1 MKGKPTQEIIRPA
14 AYDSE
19 AASHSGIM
27 QRLSGGGHLYVQ
39 TAAALT
45 AVCSVQGAM
54 LPMQVAQ
61 AETLPDGQ
69 DSLTLDSTTSQTENT
84 ITVNSGGTLNV
95 NSGGTASNTTVSSG
109 GTLNVSGGTLV
120 NTIIN
125 ENPWIQG
132 YGYLV
137 SVRAGTLTSTT
148 INSGGEV
155 YANISETNS
164 GTLTSTTIN
173 SGGRLVVSGGTL
185 NGVNLSGGTLTFYG
199 CTISGTIQGY
209 GALNKTLWSSG
220 GTLIVSGGNITMSGG
235 YNYKPDRVIIEDN
248 LRISGQLTSFMAGE
262 ISLKA
267 VDATTPVL
275 YFTANS
281 RGVSGGIITFDKL
294 NVTNFNA
301 GTATS
306 GTLIAVDN
314 NINDNSGATLTSGTT
329 NATLTAA
336 NPSYSFLTGEATP
349 YTPSTA
355 PALTLMTAD
364 ATTFTL
370 VNNGTTESPK
380 LNRLD
385 FSIGPQVSQAT
396 FSGTVAWNPASAYY
410 TNSGGSFA
418 NTTSLDLSNLQLD
431 FTSATTAEAL
441 GSGTTMTLLGGG
453 NIAGTITQPTAINSA
468 TYAGTN
474 ADYTANLSGEGSLSE
489 GNLIY
494 GLTGATVTGVKLK
507 QVSDNADVLPTGW
520 AAGNTTIDV
529 DTSHLTLPTN
539 LAAGTTKDIFS
550 LEGASYNLTG
560 SNVFDTATTPL
571 STGENG
577 VTLSGTKTGG
587 GVRTKA
593 NATSTLEYVAPADKI
608 NQATIGEITWANSGT
623 VLDASSSANN
633 FASLTADKVD
643 TTGFKITNPTAATA
657 DTTMTLLAGNDTL
670 ADFDPVSRSTRY
682 TTTPTSL
689 LSIENL
695 INGSLFAK
703 SGNIS
708 FTITSNQADKAVLDG
723 TINWNPTAVY
733 YTHDNNAFAEN
744 ATLDLTKLKLDFTS
758 ATTAEALS
766 TGTAMTLIGG
776 GKVSGT
782 ITQPENNTFAVT
794 YQGNNATYN
803 ANLSGSASLTDHN
816 LLYTLTDATVT
827 GIQLNKVTDTA
838 DTLPNGWTVGNTAI
852 DVDTSN
858 LTLPTNLAAGTTKD
872 IFSVEGASYNLTGS
886 NVFDTAT
893 TPLSTGENGVA
904 LKGTK
909 TGGGVRTKA
918 NATSTLEYVAPA
930 DNINQ
935 AAISEITWA
944 NNGTLLDA
952 SGSSNNFA
960 GLTASSIDLSSLKLT
975 NPQEAA
981 SGSAMTLIA
990 ANNTLT
996 DFAAVAHSMS
1006 YTTTPVSGVNV
1017 NATITGQ
1024 VSAANAA
1031 VRYAITGNQ
1040 ATQLTFGTVEW
1051 KNSGALLDH
1060 NTTMQN
1066 VDFSTAKVSTDNISF
1081 TGVNALNTNDSMTL
1095 VQNFGTASGVISG
1108 TAYTLGD
1115 KTGEGHAYLKNN
1127 NLLYL
1132 ITQGTTQNGS
1142 GNEPGNEPGNISK
1155 DDAIKEN
1162 GTATNQTIE
1171 GDVSGGTA
1179 QNNGVA
1185 QHNVAAVTGSTVTKD
1200 VYGATSVK
1208 GATTDNTAQVADS
1221 QVNGNVYGTYS
1232 DSGTAIGN
1240 TTTINQSTVSGDVA
1254 GAYSKSGTV
1263 SNGNTATVKDTAVS
1277 GNVYGGKSDNG
1288 EVNLSTTA
1296 ISGGSVTQAVYGG
1309 YSETGDTSQNKV
1321 EVTDNAQIT
1330 GNIYGGFTETG
1341 NTEANTVEIKG
1352 NATLD
1357 AYVYGG
1363 KSLSGTSRNNAAH
1376 VEDATIVG
1384 IIGGG
1389 CDEADG
1395 NTASFAAGTATNN
1408 IYGANATTTAK
1419 DNTVNITGGTVQGS
1433 VYGVYA
1439 GKTVTGNTVNLSGG
1453 TILGNS
1459 VTDTTNEV
1467 ALSLAG
1473 GIYGGYVGD
1482 TSGTVDNNTVN
1493 LYGTSDISSAALYG
1507 ANLSTATGNV
1517 LNIGFADSAANT
1529 FTPWTGGGQKV
1540 ADIANFNTINFQ
1552 TVPWS
1557 TTTPAVTISN
1567 GTNSNLANTKISAAN
1582 VYFTGD
1588 TTLTTGSKMTLLDES
1603 KVAAD
1608 KQLQAGNLTTAST
1621 YTVGTGLQGSGT
1633 LSLDDTGNVIYTVES
1648 VGVSEQAHNVLMGQT
1663 AVLSNLVVSNDYME
1677 DTLEGLAI
1685 EQNKGQ
1691 EGLAIYANMGGGT
1704 MRQHT
1709 GSYINSNSWNGVL
1722 GLGTKHGLPQGSIE
1736 YGAFVEHGYAKY
1748 STHNGAHYGNGTTK
1762 YTGGGILAKW
1772 TTKNDL
1778 YLEGSVKSGRVKD
1791 NASGFLQDALGNT
1804 YGYNT
1809 RSEYHGAHLGIGK
1822 VFKYH
1827 NDAQLDVYG
1836 KYFYTLKKGTSF
1848 DAGGHYDL
1856 DNVKSSLMRIGARYT
1871 KHGRNFDYYAGLA
1884 YEHEFDGQARGT
1896 YNGLAIRSADVK
1908 GGSARL
1914 ELGAKLTPNERS
1926 PWGLDINLTGYA
1938 GQKRGLS
1945 GSVSAVFQF

>member
-1 MKGKPTQEIIRPA
+1 
-14 AYDSE
+14 
-19 AASHSGIM
+19 
-27 QRLSGGGHLYVQ
+27 
-39 TAAALT
+39 
-45 AVCSVQGAM
+45 M
-54 LPMQVAQ
+54 LPMQMAQ
-61 AETLPDGQ
+61 AETLPNDTS
-69 DSLTLDSTTSQTENT
+69 SLILDSTTSQTGDT
-84 ITVNSGGTLNV
+84 ITVNDGGTLNV
-95 NSGGTASNTTVSSG
+95 YSGGTASNTTVNSG
-109 GTLNVSGGTLV
+109 GELYVSGGTLV

-137 SVRAGTLTSTT
+137 NVRDGTLTSTT

-155 YANISETNS
+155 RINS
-164 GTLTSTTIN
+164 QDNNSATLNDTTIN
-173 SGGRLVVSGGTL
+173 SGGRLTASGTYGASTCTL
-185 NGVNLSGGTLTFYG
+185 NGVTLSGGTLSFQH
-199 CTISGTIQGY
+199 CNISGTIQGY
-209 GALNKTLWSSG
+209 GALNPLWASG

-235 YNYKPDRVIIEDN
+235 YNYKPDMVIIEDN
-248 LRISGQLTSFMAGE
+248 LRISGQLTSLMAGE
-262 ISLKA
+262 IRLKA

-281 RGVSGGIITFDKL
+281 SGVSGGIITFDKL
-294 NVTNFNA
+294 DVTNFNA

-329 NATLTAA
+329 SATLTAA
-336 NPSYSFLTGEATP
+336 NPSYSFLGGEATAS
-349 YTPSTA
+349 TPNEA
-355 PALTLMTAD
+355 PALTLMQAD

-370 VNNGTTESPK
+370 VNNGTTETPK

-385 FSIGPQVSQAT
+385 FSIGPQVSQAA

-431 FTSATTAEAL
+431 FTSATTADAL

-453 NIAGTITQPTAINSA
+453 NIAGTITHQPTAINSA

-474 ADYTANLSGEGSLSE
+474 ADYTAD
-489 GNLIY
+489 
-494 GLTGATVTGVKLK
+494 LK
-507 QVSDNADVLPTGW
+507 
-520 AAGNTTIDV
+520 
-529 DTSHLTLPTN
+529 
-539 LAAGTTKDIFS
+539 
-550 LEGASYNLTG
+550 
-560 SNVFDTATTPL
+560 
-571 STGENG
+571 
-577 VTLSGTKTGG
+577 
-587 GVRTKA
+587 
-593 NATSTLEYVAPADKI
+593 
-608 NQATIGEITWANSGT
+608 
-623 VLDASSSANN
+623 
-633 FASLTADKVD
+633 
-643 TTGFKITNPTAATA
+643 
-657 DTTMTLLAGNDTL
+657 
-670 ADFDPVSRSTRY
+670 
-682 TTTPTSL
+682 
-689 LSIENL
+689 
-695 INGSLFAK
+695 
-703 SGNIS
+703 
-708 FTITSNQADKAVLDG
+708 
-723 TINWNPTAVY
+723 
-733 YTHDNNAFAEN
+733 
-744 ATLDLTKLKLDFTS
+744 
-758 ATTAEALS
+758 
-766 TGTAMTLIGG
+766 
-776 GKVSGT
+776 
-782 ITQPENNTFAVT
+782 
-794 YQGNNATYN
+794 
-803 ANLSGSASLTDHN
+803 GSASLTDNNN
-816 LLYTLTDATVT
+816 LIYTLTAAAVT
-827 GIQLNKVTDTA
+827 KVSLKAVSDTA
-838 DTLPNGWTVGNTAI
+838 DTLPAGWAAWGSAI

-858 LTLPTNLAAGTTKD
+858 LTLPTNLTAGETKD
-872 IFSVEGASYNLTGS
+872 LFTLENAAYNLTGS
-886 NVFDTAT
+886 NIFSADSS
-893 TPLSTGENGVA
+893 PLRESINGMTIE
-904 LKGTK
+904 GTQ
-909 TGGGVRTKA
+909 TGGGVRVKEGS
-918 NATSTLEYVAPA
+918 TSTLQYVAPSG
-930 DNINQ
+930 Q
-935 AAISEITWA
+935 ASQI
-944 NNGTLLDA
+944 
-952 SGSSNNFA
+952 
-960 GLTASSIDLSSLKLT
+960 
-975 NPQEAA
+975 
-981 SGSAMTLIA
+981 
-990 ANNTLT
+990 
-996 DFAAVAHSMS
+996 
-1006 YTTTPVSGVNV
+1006 
-1017 NATITGQ
+1017 
-1024 VSAANAA
+1024 
-1031 VRYAITGNQ
+1031 
-1040 ATQLTFGTVEW
+1040 TFGEVEW
-1051 KNSGALLDH
+1051 QTTGALLDH
-1060 NTTMQN
+1060 KTTLKSI
-1066 VDFSTAKVSTDNISF
+1066 DFTKAKVSTENITF
-1081 TGVNALNTNDSMTL
+1081 TGIESLNQGDSMTL
-1095 VQNFGTASGVISG
+1095 IADFGSTSDTITGTAF
-1108 TAYTLGD
+1108 TLGNQS
-1115 KTGEGHAYLKNN
+1115 GEGHAYLENN

-1132 ITQGTTQNGS
+1132 VTQSSTQNSPGNDS
-1142 GNEPGNEPGNISK
+1142 GNTSK

-1162 GTATNQTIE
+1162 GTVKDQTIK

-1185 QHNVAAVTGSTVTKD
+1185 QNNTATVTGSTVTKD

-1208 GATTDNTAQVADS
+1208 GATTDNTAQVTDS
-1221 QVNGNVYGTYS
+1221 KVSGNIYGTYS
-1232 DSGTAIGN
+1232 DSGKAIGN
-1240 TTTINQSTVSGDVA
+1240 TAIVSNSTVSGDVA

-1263 SNGNTATVKDTAVS
+1263 SNGNTATVKNTNVS
-1277 GNVYGGKSDNG
+1277 GNVYGGKSGNG
-1288 EVNLSTTA
+1288 EVNLSTTS
-1296 ISGGSVTQAVYGG
+1296 ISGGSVAKAVYGG
-1309 YSETGDTSQNKV
+1309 YSENGNASQNKV
-1321 EVTDNAQIT
+1321 EVTDNAQVS
-1330 GNIYGGFTETG
+1330 GNIYGGYTEKG
-1341 NTEANTVEIKG
+1341 NTEGNTVEISG
-1352 NATLD
+1352 NTTLD
-1357 AYVYGG
+1357 AYIYGG

-1376 VEDATIVG
+1376 IENATIVG

-1395 NTASFAAGTATNN
+1395 NTASFGAGTATNN
-1408 IYGANATTTAK
+1408 IYGANATTTAMN
-1419 DNTVNITGGTVQGS
+1419 NTVNITGGTVQGS
-1433 VYGVYA
+1433 VYGAYA

-1453 TILGNS
+1453 TVLGNS

-1467 ALSLAG
+1467 ALSLVG

-1493 LYGTSDISSAALYG
+1493 LYGTADISTASLYG
-1507 ANLSTATGNV
+1507 ANLSNATGNV
-1517 LNIGFADSAANT
+1517 LNIGFADSATNT

-1608 KQLQAGNLTTAST
+1608 KQVQAGNLTTAST

-1648 VGVSEQAHNVLMGQT
+1648 VGVSEQAHNVLMSQT

-1709 GSYINSNSWNGVL
+1709 GSYIKNNSWNGVL
-1722 GLGTKHGLPQGSIE
+1722 GLGTKHDLTQGSIE
-1736 YGAFVEHGYAKY
+1736 YGAFVEHGHAKY
-1748 STHNGAHYGNGTTK
+1748 STHNSNISGNGTTK

-1772 TTKNDL
+1772 ATKNDL